1 MVNSR
6 WMRCSSTLQSFRFLN
21 ESLMSSKMKQIEKNR
36 IRNFLDKSVF
46 EYKNLYKGVR
56 KSFFH
61 TSRKILAM
69 KDPYATLHINR
80 DASISDIKKA
90 YFKLAKQYHPDTN
103 KEKGAQEKFLEIQ
116 QAYEILS
123 DPKKRS
129 KYDQYGSSAFESS
142 KFGAEGPTDFED
154 FGNFSNMR
162 GFPFDDLF
170 GAFGF
175 GGKTGTRSNVNE
187 VLVGNDIEVQ
197 TSISFMEAAKGGT
210 KSIHINPLVICKT
223 CSGSGLKSG
232 QKRSACQ
239 RCGGTG
245 TRVHIMQG
253 GFQVA
258 STCEYCKGVGVT
270 ILPGSECWNC
280 HGDGVIKEKK
290 VINLDIPAG
299 IEDGMRMR
307 LAGEGNAPQTAT
319 SGARIR
325 NGDLH
330 VRIRVMSHPLFRRKG
345 SDIFHTVTIP
355 MTTAA
360 LGGTIK
366 VPTLD
371 DDVELKIPSG
381 TATGDVIVMNGK
393 GIERLYSN
401 GIKGDIKYDFKVT
414 IPKILSPYERTLLEQ
429 LALSMGDHTAKKDIP
444 LNQAPDS
451 NKKSQDGFL
460 KRTFRRLQY
469 SNDS

>member
-1 MVNSR
+1 
-6 WMRCSSTLQSFRFLN
+6 
-21 ESLMSSKMKQIEKNR
+21 
-36 IRNFLDKSVF
+36 
-46 EYKNLYKGVR
+46 
-56 KSFFH
+56 
-61 TSRKILAM
+61 M
-69 KDPYATLHINR
+69 KDPYAALHINR

-123 DPKKRS
+123 DPKKKSR
-129 KYDQYGSSAFESS
+129 YDQYGSSAFESS
-142 KFGAEGPTDFED
+142 KFGAEGSADFED

-175 GGKTGTRSNVNE
+175 GGKTGTRANVNE

-197 TSISFMEAAKGGT
+197 TTISFMEAAKGGT
-210 KSIHINPLVICKT
+210 KSIHINPLVICKS

-258 STCEYCKGVGVT
+258 STCEYCKGAGVT

-280 HGDGVIKEKK
+280 HGDGVVKEKK

-307 LAGEGNAPQTAT
+307 LAGEGNAPQAAV
-319 SGARIR
+319 SGARTR

-381 TATGDVIVMNGK
+381 TATGDVIVMNGR

-401 GIKGDIKYDFKVT
+401 GIKGDIKYDFKVA

-444 LNQAPDS
+444 LNRTPDS
-451 NKKSQDGFL
+451 DKKSQDSFL

>member
-1 MVNSR
+1 MINTRWTRSLSSLKGFCFSNSF
-6 WMRCSSTLQSFRFLN
+6 WMDSKGIQMKNDQILN
-21 ESLMSSKMKQIEKNR
+21 FTKRSLWKRKN
-36 IRNFLDKSVF
+36 
-46 EYKNLYKGVR
+46 EYQTVQKA
-56 KSFFH
+56 FFH
-61 TSRKILAM
+61 TSKTMLMM
-69 KDPYATLHINR
+69 KDPYATLHINK
-80 DASISDIKKA
+80 DANISDIKKA

-103 KEKGAQEKFLEIQ
+103 KDKGAKDKFLEIQ

-129 KYDQYGSSAFESS
+129 KYDQFGASAFENV
-142 KFGAEGPTDFED
+142 KFGAEGSSDFED
-154 FGNFSNMR
+154 FGSFSNMK

-170 GAFGF
+170 GAFGL
-175 GGKTGTRSNVNE
+175 GGKSGTRSNVNE
-187 VLVGNDIEVQ
+187 ILVGNDIEIQ

-210 KSIHINPLVICKT
+210 KSIHINPLMTCKT
-223 CSGSGLKSG
+223 CSGTGLKSG
-232 QKRSACQ
+232 HKRSSCQ

-245 TRVHIMQG
+245 TRVHIMHG

-258 STCEYCKGVGVT
+258 STCDYCKGAGIT
-270 ILPGSECWNC
+270 ISSGSECWSC
-280 HGDGVIKEKK
+280 RGDGVVREKK

-307 LAGEGNAPQTAT
+307 LAGEGNAPQSVF
-319 SGARIR
+319 SGAKTR

-330 VRIRVMSHPLFRRKG
+330 VHIRVMAHPIFRRKG

-371 DDVELKIPSG
+371 DDVELKVPSG

-393 GIERLYSN
+393 GIERLYSK
-401 GIKGDIKYDFKVT
+401 GVKGDIRYDFKVS

-429 LALSMGDHTAKKDIP
+429 LAVSMGDHTAKKDI
-444 LNQAPDS
+444 S
-451 NKKSQDGFL
+451 
-460 KRTFRRLQY
+460 
-469 SNDS
+469 

>member
-1 MVNSR
+1 MISIC
-6 WMRCSSTLQSFRFLN
+6 WTRCSNALQNLRFINGLF
-21 ESLMSSKMKQIEKNR
+21 LSSKMSLMKNDKFLRFDNKRVLKGKNVYR
-36 IRNFLDKSVF
+36 IVQKT
-46 EYKNLYKGVR
+46 
-56 KSFFH
+56 FFH
-61 TSRKILAM
+61 TSKKVLAM
-69 KDPYATLHINR
+69 KDPYATLHINK

-123 DPKKRS
+123 DPKKRN
-129 KYDQYGSSAFESS
+129 KYDQYGTSAFENAKFSS
-142 KFGAEGPTDFED
+142 EGSSDFED
-154 FGNFSNMR
+154 FGSFSNMK

-170 GAFGF
+170 GAFGL
-175 GGKTGTRSNVNE
+175 GGKTSTRSNVNE
-187 VLVGNDIEVQ
+187 ILVGNDIEIQ
-197 TSISFMEAAKGGT
+197 TSITFMEAAKGGT
-210 KSIHINPLVICKT
+210 KSIYINPLVTCKT
-223 CSGSGLKSG
+223 CSGTGLRSG
-232 QKRSACQ
+232 QKRSSCQ

-258 STCEYCKGVGVT
+258 STCEYCNGAGVV
-270 ILPGSECWNC
+270 ILSGSECWNC
-280 HGDGVIKEKK
+280 RGDGVIKEKK
-290 VINLDIPAG
+290 AINLDIPPG

-307 LAGEGNAPQTAT
+307 LAGEGNAPQAAV
-319 SGARIR
+319 SGARVR

-345 SDIFHTVTIP
+345 PDIFHTVTIP

-371 DDVELKIPSG
+371 DDVELKVPSG
-381 TATGDVIVMNGK
+381 TATGDVVVMNGK

-401 GIKGDIKYDFKVT
+401 GIKGDIKYDFKVS
-414 IPKILSPYERTLLEQ
+414 IPKTLSPYERTLLEQ
-429 LALSMGDHTAKKDIP
+429 LAVSMGDHTAKKDIP
-444 LNQAPDS
+444 LNQKTES
-451 NKKSQDGFL
+451 EKKSQDGFL
-460 KRTFRRLQY
+460 KRTFRKLQY